1 MKTNGEEKREQ
12 VSGASETGT
21 VKKEKGIGLIPKLLC
36 VFTAFIMWLY
46 VAGDQTYEITFENVP
61 VTMDGE
67 ESIVEAGLEAMTN
80 REAVTTVTVRG
91 KRSQLNALTAEDLS
105 PHVSLR
111 GITSSQ
117 LYMLP
122 IKLNTPQGVSTVSIS
137 PESLSVY
144 IDKMK
149 LETIPLTAEIVSG
162 GVKDTSVNNI
172 SVKLDVNEVTVEGP
186 AEIVSNIAGAVVDL
200 DLGGVITASA
210 DVSGEVH
217 LIDASGVEIVNDYL
231 SVTPSSV
238 NAHIPVYTSKAV
250 RVFPDFSGVDSEG
263 YTCEIEPQLVTI
275 KSEDADLLAGI
286 DRVMTTPINLVSGSG
301 GTSMYELVIPEGII
315 LDSDDDRVEVKISNN
330 TGKTLTLKNIVFV
343 NTAANLKVSD
353 NDKPE
358 SLEVRFVGSTEVL
371 ASLKESDYYVLVDLE
386 DYAAP
391 GKYEVPAKVVPISG
405 GTEVDVDGEY
415 AVSVTL
421 EKSE

>member
-1 MKTNGEEKREQ
+1 MNTDTEEKKEQ
-12 VSGASETGT
+12 AGGASEAAN
-21 VKKEKGIGLIPKLLC
+21 KEKNKIGLIPKLLC
-36 VFTAFIMWLY
+36 VVAAFILWMY
-46 VAGDQTYEITFENVP
+46 VAGDQTYETTFENVP

-67 ESIVEAGLEAMTN
+67 ESITESGLEAMSN

-122 IKLNTPQGVSTVSIS
+122 IKINTPQGVSTVSIS

-144 IDKMK
+144 IDRMK

-162 GVKDTSVNNI
+162 GVKDTSVNDI

-186 AEIVSNIAGAVVDL
+186 SEIVSNISGAVVEL
-200 DLGGVITASA
+200 DLGEVITSSV
-210 DVSGEVH
+210 DISGTIH
-217 LIDASGVEIVNDYL
+217 LVDASGVEIVNDYL
-231 SVTPSSV
+231 NVTPSTV
-238 NAHIPVYTSKAV
+238 NAHIPVYYSKAV
-250 RVFPDFSGVDSEG
+250 RVFPDFSDVDSEG
-263 YTCEIEPQLVTI
+263 YTCEIVPQLVTI
-275 KSEDADLLAGI
+275 KSENSELLDGI

-301 GTSMYELVIPEGII
+301 GTSMYELVIPDGVI

-330 TGKTLTLKNIVFV
+330 TGKTITVKNVVFV
-343 NTAANLKVSD
+343 NTADTLKVSD
-353 NDKPE
+353 DSKN
-358 SLEVRFVGSTEVL
+358 
-371 ASLKESDYYVLVDLE
+371 ASLDVRLIGSSNALSSQKESDYYVLVDLE

-391 GKYEVPAKVVPISG
+391 GNYEVPVKVVPISG
-405 GTEVDVDGEY
+405 GTEVEIDDEY
-415 AVSVTL
+415 TMSVTL
-421 EKSE
+421 ERNG

>member
-1 MKTNGEEKREQ
+1 MNTDIEEKKEQ
-12 VSGASETGT
+12 AGGASEAAN
-21 VKKEKGIGLIPKLLC
+21 KEKNKIGLIPKLLC
-36 VFTAFIMWLY
+36 VVAAFILWMY
-46 VAGDQTYEITFENVP
+46 VAGDQTYETTFENVP

-67 ESIVEAGLEAMTN
+67 ESITESGLEAMSN

-122 IKLNTPQGVSTVSIS
+122 IKINTPQGVSTVSIS

-144 IDKMK
+144 IDRMK

-162 GVKDTSVNNI
+162 GVKDTSVNDI

-186 AEIVSNIAGAVVDL
+186 SEIVSNISGAVVEL
-200 DLGGVITASA
+200 DLGEVITSSV
-210 DVSGEVH
+210 DISGTIH
-217 LIDASGVEIVNDYL
+217 LVDASGVEIVNDYL
-231 SVTPSSV
+231 NVTPSTV
-238 NAHIPVYTSKAV
+238 NAHIPVYYSKAV
-250 RVFPDFSGVDSEG
+250 RVFPDFSDVDSEG
-263 YTCEIEPQLVTI
+263 YTCEIVPQLVTI
-275 KSEDADLLAGI
+275 KSENSELLDGI

-301 GTSMYELVIPEGII
+301 GTSMYELVIPDGVI

-330 TGKTLTLKNIVFV
+330 TGKTITVKNVVFV
-343 NTAANLKVSD
+343 NTADTLKVSD
-353 NDKPE
+353 DSKN
-358 SLEVRFVGSTEVL
+358 
-371 ASLKESDYYVLVDLE
+371 ASLDVRLIGSSNALSSQKESDYYVLVDLE

-391 GKYEVPAKVVPISG
+391 GNYEVPVKVVPISG
-405 GTEVDVDGEY
+405 GTEVEIDDEY
-415 AVSVTL
+415 TMSVTL
-421 EKSE
+421 ERNG